1 MKRIFLLCIFIAA
14 MAVLTAAQ
22 TPPNAAQNGSGKVSI
37 CKTVDDDWN
46 CVGGSDVWQ
55 ANKGFDVLFKNPTPV
70 GVDFIGIVF
79 FKQGPDGKDVE
90 FVNEYQQQIGEKNRM
105 YATVNNEISL
115 PMRHILGLHH
125 LVGQARPARQERQL
139 QGVLREV
146 HGDGQTVEP
155 LSRFR

>member
-115 PMRHILGLHH
+115 PAGTFSVYIISWGKRDL
-125 LVGQARPARQERQL
+125 LVKNGNYKEYFAKS
-139 QGVLREV
+139 
-146 HGDGQTVEP
+146 TVTVKP
-155 LSRFR
+155 